1 MRRGRAAA
9 TARSGTWQADRRR
22 ARPGEHRAVT
32 CHVVTKPAL
41 VGDRPPSQVTAGRLI
56 PRTVSLLRDYLAAE
70 QSGYAVGMA
79 TTAPERTAA
88 DLSFL
93 LSHAS
98 HVLATR
104 MTAALA
110 EIGMTP
116 RGHCVLVH
124 AMERELTQIELAK
137 LSDLDK
143 TTMVVTLDE
152 LEAAGYAERR
162 PSRTD
167 RRARIVAVTEAGER
181 IAAAGRDIVDRVH
194 RDVLEALRP
203 AERAAFTGAL
213 TRLVGG
219 HLATPVESA
228 RPVRRA
234 R

>member
-1 MRRGRAAA
+1 M
-9 TARSGTWQADRRR
+9 
-22 ARPGEHRAVT
+22 AVE
-32 CHVVTKPAL
+32 A
-41 VGDRPPSQVTAGRLI
+41 AGR
-56 PRTVSLLRDYLAAE
+56 
-70 QSGYAVGMA
+70 
-79 TTAPERTAA
+79 TAP
-88 DLSFL
+88 DLSFM

-124 AMERELTQIELAK
+124 AMPGELTQIELAK

-152 LEAAGYAERR
+152 LEEAGYAERR

-167 RRARIVAVTEAGER
+167 RRARIVVVTQEGER
-181 IAAAGRDIVDRVH
+181 VAAAGQAIVDRVH
-194 RDVLEALRP
+194 RELLEALP
-203 AERAAFTGAL
+203 PNERDTFAGAL
-213 TRLVGG
+213 ERLVGG
-219 HLATPVESA
+219 HLAAPSQCE

-234 R
+234 RKLRT